1 MKKVLIANRS
11 EIAIRA
17 ARACFE
23 LGLETVAIYSKE
35 DESSLHRFKTDQSFL
50 VGEGKKPAEAYLD
63 IEGIIAIAKQSQC
76 DAVYPGYGFLAE
88 NSHLAQRCAEEGL
101 IFVGPKPEHLALLG
115 DKIQA
120 KQAAIKA
127 GLRTIPGTQEP
138 AQDVQEVVDFAAQYG
153 YPVLIKAAMGG
164 GGRGMRVVRSVEEI
178 HSAFEMAVREA
189 ETAFGSGDVYVEKYL
204 ENPKHIEI
212 QILADTH
219 GNVMHLFE
227 RDCSVQ
233 RRHQKVV
240 EFAPCIVLSDA
251 QRQAICDSTVRF
263 MESIG
268 YQNAGTVEY
277 LYKDGEFYFIEVNP
291 RIQVE
296 HTVSE
301 LITGIDLVVSQLQVA
316 DGKDLYRD
324 MKLPRQADLKIN
336 GTAIQCRVTT
346 ENPEKDFMPDT
357 GKINTYR
364 SPGGPGIRLDSG
376 NCYAGAVILP
386 YYDSLLSKL
395 CTYAPTFEEAC
406 VKMERAL
413 REYRIRGVQ
422 TNIPFLMNVIDNEE
436 FHTGRAS
443 TTFIDENPALKA
455 FTHALNRGNKT
466 LQYIGDITING
477 FPGIGRNPKEMLPPA
492 SLPARLHPVAPPQ
505 VSPKQL
511 LDTQGPD
518 AVSRWILDQ
527 KRVLVTDVTFRDAH
541 QSLVATR
548 MRTDD
553 MEKVAALT
561 EKALPHVFSYECW
574 GGATFDTAM
583 RFLSEDPWERLRA
596 LRKKMPNSLLQM
608 LFRGAN
614 AVGYTSYPDNVI
626 REFIRLAAQ
635 NGVDLFRVF
644 DSLNWL
650 PQIEQSLKAVR
661 DNNKLAEA
669 AICYTGDI
677 LDPSNVKY
685 NLKYY
690 VDLAKEMEQL
700 GAHIIAIKDMAG
712 VLKPEAAY
720 VLVSALK
727 ENLSLPVHLHSH
739 NTTGNGISTLTQG
752 TRAGADIVDT
762 AFAPFSTGTS
772 HPNLSS
778 FYYALD
784 RSERQPE
791 LDIRNLEKI
800 NYYWEGVLPFYRD
813 FDSGINH
820 PQTEAYYHAMPGGQF
835 TNLKEQAKGLGLDE
849 KWDDIKTMYHDV
861 NRLFGDIVKVTPSSK
876 VVGDMALFM
885 VQNGIAVE
893 EFHDKGSHIDFPASV
908 IDFFEGNLGQPTGGF
923 PPDVRDVILKGRPFS
938 TERPGARKPPVDF
951 AQVRDHVRSYLPWE
965 PTEEDVMSYLMYPK
979 VHEEYIQKH
988 IRYGDT
994 SKFDTMSF
1002 FHGMRHGEAIS
1013 VELEEGKILF
1023 IRLNQIGDADS
1034 QGRRT
1039 LYFELNGQ
1047 PREVVVQDHSSGK
1060 SMVLNRKAEPS
1071 NRLHLGS
1078 TMPGTIVRIAV
1089 KPGQKV
1095 TKGDALLVTES
1106 MKMETTIS
1114 APFDAIIDELA
1125 VKAGDMVETHD
1136 LLIVLQDE
1144 QEDDERIIERRV

>member
-1 MKKVLIANRS
+1 MKKVLIANRG

-23 LGLETVAIYSKE
+23 LGLETVSIYSKE

-63 IEGIIAIAKQSQC
+63 IEGILAIAKQSGC
-76 DAVYPGYGFLAE
+76 DAIYPGYGFLAE
-88 NSHLAQRCAEEGL
+88 NSRLAQRCAEEGI
-101 IFVGPKPEHLALLG
+101 IFVGPSPEHLAMLG

-127 GLRTIPGTQEP
+127 GLKTIPGTEEP
-138 AQDVQEVVDFAAQYG
+138 VQDVSEVVDFAATYG

-164 GGRGMRVVRSVEEI
+164 GGRGMRVVHSEADVRS
-178 HSAFEMAVREA
+178 AYDMAVREA
-189 ETAFGSGDVYVEKYL
+189 ETAFGSGDVYIEKYL
-204 ENPKHIEI
+204 EHPKHIEI

-240 EFAPCIVLSDA
+240 EFAPCIVLDDA
-251 QRQAICDSTVRF
+251 ARQSICESTVRF

-316 DGKDLYRD
+316 DGKDLHRD
-324 MKLPRQADLKIN
+324 MKLPRQEDLKIN

-364 SPGGPGIRLDSG
+364 SPGGMGVRLDSG
-376 NCYAGAVILP
+376 NCYAGAVVLP

-395 CTYAPTFEEAC
+395 CTYAPTFEESC
-406 VKMERAL
+406 TKMERAL

-422 TNIPFLMNVIDNEE
+422 TNIPFLMNVIGNEE
-436 FHTGRAS
+436 FHSGRAS
-443 TTFIDENPALKA
+443 TTFIDENPGLKS

-466 LQYIGDITING
+466 LQYLGDITING
-477 FPGIGRNPKEMLPPA
+477 FPGIGKNPKGMFPPA
-492 SLPARLHPVAPPQ
+492 AVPARLDPVDFAFER
-505 VSPKQL
+505 PKHI
-511 LDTQGPD
+511 LDTKGPE
-518 AVSRWILDQ
+518 AVSQWILDQ
-527 KRVLVTDVTFRDAH
+527 KKLLVSDLTFRDAH

-548 MRTDD
+548 MRTAD
-553 MEKVAALT
+553 MEKIARTT
-561 EKALPHVFSYECW
+561 EEGLPHIFSYECW

-583 RFLSEDPWERLRA
+583 RFLSEDPWDRLRR
-596 LRKKMPNSLLQM
+596 LRRKMPNSLLQM

-626 REFIRLAAQ
+626 RDFIRLAAE
-635 NGVDLFRVF
+635 NGIDLFRVF

-661 DNNKLAEA
+661 DNHKIAEA

-677 LDPSNVKY
+677 LDPANVKY
-685 NLKYY
+685 NLQYY
-690 VDLAKEMEQL
+690 VDLAKEMEKL

-727 ENLSLPVHLHSH
+727 DQISLPIHLHSH
-739 NTTGNGISTLTQG
+739 NTTGNGITTFIQAS
-752 TRAGADIVDT
+752 RAGVDIVDT

-772 HPNLSS
+772 HPNLTSL
-778 FYYALD
+778 YYALD
-784 RSERQPE
+784 RNDRQPE
-791 LDIRNLEKI
+791 LNIRNAEKI
-800 NYYWEGVLPFYRD
+800 NYYWEGVLPYYKD
-813 FDSGINH
+813 FDAGINH

-835 TNLKEQAKGLGLDE
+835 TNLREQAKGLGMDE

-861 NRLFGDIVKVTPSSK
+861 NLLFGDIVKVTPSSK

-885 VQNGIAVE
+885 VQNGIAID
-893 EFHDKGSHIDFPASV
+893 EFFEKGPAIDFPASV

-923 PPDVRDVILKGRPFS
+923 PPKVRDIILKGRPFS
-938 TERPGARKPPVDF
+938 TERPGARKAPMDF
-951 AQVRDHVRSYLPWE
+951 AAIREQVQSYLPWE
-965 PTEEDVMSYLMYPK
+965 AKEEDVMSHIMYPK
-979 VHEEYIQKH
+979 VHEEFIQKQ

-1002 FHGMRHGEAIS
+1002 FHGMRQGEAVS

-1023 IRLNQIGDADS
+1023 IRLSQIGDADS

-1047 PREVVVQDHSSGK
+1047 PREIIVQDHSSGK
-1060 SMVLNRKAEPS
+1060 TAVLNRKAEPS
-1071 NRLHLGS
+1071 NRLHIGS
-1078 TMPGTIVRIAV
+1078 TMPGTIVKIAV

-1095 TKGDALLVTES
+1095 AKGDALLVTES
-1106 MKMETTIS
+1106 MKMETTIQ
-1114 APFDAIIDELA
+1114 APFDAIVDELA
-1125 VKAGDMVETHD
+1125 VKPGDMVETHD
-1136 LLIVLQDE
+1136 LLMVLQDE
-1144 QEDDERIIERRV
+1144 QEADELIVERRL